1 MEFVII
7 LLIVLVIMVLAWVFL
22 RRKAT
27 EPEASLPSLDDVQP
41 GGVIVVQ
48 GTEYLVEQKNR
59 YTEADG
65 EWFELK
71 LTGDEGQ
78 TFWIDWYGG
87 NELNVTLT
95 RETDFDALDL
105 TSEDLVL
112 FDDEETGELNFDD
125 VVYHFSASGE
135 SQFYENSEIEGESF
149 YYWNFEDEEHENVIN
164 VQRWSGNTYDA
175 SIGRYVKESDVEIY
189 STSEA

>member
-1 MEFVII
+1 M
-7 LLIVLVIMVLAWVFL
+7 LAWVFL
-22 RRKAT
+22 RKKKT
-27 EPEASLPSLDDVQP
+27 EPVSSPPGLDDVEP
-41 GGVIVVQ
+41 GGVIVVK

-59 YTEADG
+59 YTEAGG

-71 LTGDEGQ
+71 LTGDEGR
-78 TFWIDWYGG
+78 TFWIDWQEANG
-87 NELNVTLT
+87 LNVTLT
-95 RETDFDALDL
+95 QEADFGALGL
-105 TSEDLVL
+105 TSKDLAV
-112 FDDEETGELNFDD
+112 FDDEETGEFNFDD
-125 VVYHFSASGE
+125 VVYHFNASGE
-135 SQFYENSEIEGESF
+135 SQFHENCGIEGESF